1 MGWSFRDFFDVD
13 DGLSGHGVVLL
24 RVWIAVLALEESFF
38 SHRRFVPSKFLSSN
52 NFFHFFFIVLS
63 AFDSGA
69 VKRCRIAKCLPCADE
84 LALTVK
90 ER

>member
-52 NFFHFFFIVLS
+52 NFFLFFFSSFCPRLIQGPLRDVELRN
-63 AFDSGA
+63 AYL
-69 VKRCRIAKCLPCADE
+69 VQTNLP
-84 LALTVK
+84 
-90 ER
+90 